1 MMDVLSIDMAI
12 QYFKVSFQKIKSHH
26 PVGPQNYM
34 RSKIV
39 GIYASIKQL
48 TSLIFC
54 EIWTPIGISE
64 EYSSTLQLRNHQNGG
79 HWAPKGGSRGL
90 SCFNSLLSQGKQDSW
105 YFFPVGRGANPLYD
119 PQGSLEP
126 SIGIYNYS
134 QNWAPEP
141 LHRIFTL

>member
-34 RSKIV
+34 RSKII

-64 EYSSTLQLRNHQNGG
+64 EYSTLQLQNHPNGG

-90 SCFNSLLSQGKQDSW
+90 SCFNSPDIIGKIGFLV
-105 YFFPVGRGANPLYD
+105 FFPLGRGPNSRYD
-119 PQGSLEP
+119 PQGSLGLP
-126 SIGIYNYS
+126 IGTYNKS

-141 LHRIFTL
+141 QHRIFTL